1 MQEIDMN
8 AASVPGSADLSDT
21 SRQLELLVN
30 SVTDY
35 AIYML
40 DPQGVIRTWNRG
52 GERIKGYKASEVIG
66 THFSRFYTAEEVE
79 AGLPALN
86 LSIAA
91 ANGRYAG
98 EGWRL
103 RKDGTQLRASV
114 VIDPIFDGDQ
124 LICYAKVTRDIT
136 ERYEAEQ
143 RLQAAQHAL
152 MQAQKMEAIG
162 KLTLGLAHD
171 FNNLLTIVMNSLDL
185 ISTRVPDPRVQQLT
199 DTAMRAAER
208 GTLLTRQLLTFGRGN
223 ALVNEQ
229 LDVNALLRESRELLN
244 RSVGDTVA
252 VSFDLGDGLPIVEL
266 DKNQFEAAVL
276 NLVCNSRDAMPNSG
290 SITISTRLCRARKP
304 SESESPEEDFLSVE
318 VRDTG
323 EGIPYENQSRVF
335 EPFFTTKEVGRGSGL
350 GLSQVFGFAMQSG
363 GFALLESQP
372 GQGTS
377 VRMLLPV
384 ENRAGK

>member
-1 MQEIDMN
+1 MSK
-8 AASVPGSADLSDT
+8 ASWSEDLGDT
-21 SRQLELLVN
+21 SRQLELRVN

-40 DPQGVIRTWNRG
+40 DPQGNIRTWNRG
-52 GERIKGYKASEVIG
+52 GERIKGYLAAEVLG
-66 THFSRFYTAEEVE
+66 THYSRFYTEEE
-79 AGLPALN
+79 AQAGLPLLN

-91 ANGRYAG
+91 TRGRYSG
-98 EGWRL
+98 EGWRV
-103 RKDGTQLRASV
+103 RKNGSRFRASV
-114 VIDPIFDGDQ
+114 MIDPIWNGDE
-124 LICYAKVTRDIT
+124 LIGFAKVTRDVT
-136 ERYEAEQ
+136 ERYEADQ

-171 FNNLLTIVMNSLDL
+171 FNNLLTIVINSVDL
-185 ISTRVPDPRVQQLT
+185 IGARVSDPKVQHLT
-199 DTAMRAAER
+199 DTAMRALER

-223 ALVNEQ
+223 ALVSES
-229 LDVNALLRESRELLN
+229 LDVNALLRELEQLFR
-244 RSVGDTVA
+244 RSAGDAIT
-252 VSFDLGDGLPIVEL
+252 VSFDLAEDLPIVEL

-276 NLVCNSRDAMPNSG
+276 NLVCNSRDAMLDG
-290 SITISTRLCRARKP
+290 GAIVISTRLCRTQRP
-304 SESESPEEDFLSVE
+304 TGSTGREEDFLAVE

-350 GLSQVFGFAMQSG
+350 GLSQVFGFATQSG
-363 GFALLESQP
+363 GFALLDSKP
-372 GQGTS
+372 GQGTT

-384 ENRAGK
+384 SDRARP